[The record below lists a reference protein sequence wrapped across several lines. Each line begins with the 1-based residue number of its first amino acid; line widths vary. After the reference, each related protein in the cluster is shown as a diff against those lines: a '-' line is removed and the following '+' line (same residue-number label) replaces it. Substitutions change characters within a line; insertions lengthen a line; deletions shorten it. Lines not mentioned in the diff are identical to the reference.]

1 MGTRHLNLLCF
12 LDLTPAASAQKN
24 PLKKKNVQL
33 RKTNETCVLRE
44 RNARRVVAKDNAKQ
58 GDFIGLP
65 PRQHGAV
72 AAEERHAQVW
82 LSELRL
88 LQALLY

>member
-1 MGTRHLNLLCF
+1 M
-12 LDLTPAASAQKN
+12 
-24 PLKKKNVQL
+24 
-33 RKTNETCVLRE
+33 LRE
-44 RNARRVVAKDNAKQ
+44 KNARRVVATDNAKH

-88 LQALLY
+88 LQALLYLSSFLCYVLFSHVFPVSGLDVTASIH